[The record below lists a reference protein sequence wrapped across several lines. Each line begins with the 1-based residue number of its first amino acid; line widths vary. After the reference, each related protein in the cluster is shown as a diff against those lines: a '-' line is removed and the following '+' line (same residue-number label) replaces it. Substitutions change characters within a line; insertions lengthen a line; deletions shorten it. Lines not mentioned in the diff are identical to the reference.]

1 MAQDSDGKPPRRE
14 GNREGGRGGG
24 ERRGGDRREGR
35 RDDRKGGGG
44 GGGNRRGKGGKG
56 GPHRKEGPKKAPP
69 ATYETLT
76 QLTRGPDYRIDKF
89 VLAEKVS
96 HKAIK
101 TEYRLT
107 REGLEGVRSFGR
119 LFEAQAAATEPLPEP
134 PPSEP
139 EATEAPATEEVAEVQ
154 ENAGGEQPSPVAEEA
169 ASETQEG

>member
-1 MAQDSDGKPPRRE
+1 MAQDTDGKPPRRD
-14 GNREGGRGGG
+14 GNREGGRGG
-24 ERRGGDRREGR
+24 ERRKDDRGEGR

-44 GGGNRRGKGGKG
+44 GQGHRRGKGGKGGKG

-89 VLAEKVS
+89 VLAEKVT
-96 HKAIK
+96 HKAVK

-107 REGLEGVRSFGR
+107 REGMEGVRTFAR

-134 PPSEP
+134 PPAEP
-139 EATEAPATEEVAEVQ
+139 EVAEAPATGETSEDH
-154 ENAGGEQPSPVAEEA
+154 GSGEQPAPATEDTA
-169 ASETQEG
+169 PETQEG